1 MFKSCL
7 FGITLALAA
16 AAAQAQFA
24 DAVIDYSP
32 GTGFIPGFTNQAAAL
47 GEPSRNVP
55 GEFGGPVDPFAPP
68 YLPSQLLSVGAG
80 GSVTLKFSRPVRN
93 HPANRFGIDF
103 ILFGNTGF
111 IITNAFD
118 PVTFEWIGT
127 PATDGALFGA
137 NPGQTRVSIS
147 RDGSVFYEL
156 DPALAPIVDGLF
168 PTDGVGDFHVPADP
182 TLTQAD
188 FAGLSVADIRTLYL
202 GSAGG
207 SGYDISWARDAGGR
221 AVRLPDISYVRIEVL
236 AGKSELDGAAAVF
249 VPPGLLR

>member
-1 MFKSCL
+1 VDEGFFVPKKGHDSLPRAGLSTLNPLRGLRGALKDQRMFKSCL
-7 FGITLALAA
+7 FGITLALGAT
-16 AAAQAQFA
+16 AAQAQFA

-32 GTGFIPGFTNQAAAL
+32 GTGFIPGFTNQAAVL
-47 GEPSRNVP
+47 GEPSRSVP

-68 YLPSQLLSVGAG
+68 YLPSQLLSLGAG

-93 HPANRFGIDF
+93 HPGNRFGLDF

-118 PVTFEWIGT
+118 PVSFEWIGT

-156 DPALAPIVDGLF
+156 DPALAPVVDGWRRRFSCSRRPHL
-168 PTDGVGDFHVPADP
+168 DP
-182 TLTQAD
+182 
-188 FAGLSVADIRTLYL
+188 G
-202 GSAGG
+202 
-207 SGYDISWARDAGGR
+207 
-221 AVRLPDISYVRIEVL
+221 
-236 AGKSELDGAAAVF
+236 
-249 VPPGLLR
+249 